1 MLASIGNCAWA
12 IRQAALVGQLAVLG
26 CCGLLAGLLPFV
38 VNDYWVRVGAFV
50 LINIGLASSWNIIG
64 GFAGYASF
72 GHGVFFGLG
81 AFVAAIGIVR
91 FGLPL
96 YVVMLLGGAVSALIA
111 LLFTP
116 IFRQRGMYF
125 ALSTLALLLI
135 VDNVLQ
141 RWTFTRG
148 LRSFDVGW
156 SVQLPYGL
164 HAYYYIFLATV
175 VVLVASVMF
184 LARSRVGYALH
195 ALRKDEVLAS
205 SIGIRV
211 LRFKVIAFVVSAAWP
226 GVLGAA
232 FAPFLAFV
240 SVQSV
245 LDMRFTLN
253 MILATIFG
261 GAGTIVGPIVGAVA
275 LSIIDQFTWGNFLE
289 YHRLIYGVL
298 IVVII
303 TFAPGGL
310 TSIFWTLTRRSTAA
324 GSAPSPGLPAVV
336 KVEA

>member
-1 MLASIGNCAWA
+1 MRSI
-12 IRQAALVGQLAVLG
+12 
-26 CCGLLAGLLPFV
+26 
-38 VNDYWVRVGAFV
+38 
-50 LINIGLASSWNIIG
+50 
-64 GFAGYASF
+64 
-72 GHGVFFGLG
+72 
-81 AFVAAIGIVR
+81 
-91 FGLPL
+91 
-96 YVVMLLGGAVSALIA
+96 
-111 LLFTP
+111 
-116 IFRQRGMYF
+116 
-125 ALSTLALLLI
+125 
-135 VDNVLQ
+135 
-141 RWTFTRG
+141 
-148 LRSFDVGW
+148 
-156 SVQLPYGL
+156 
-164 HAYYYIFLATV
+164 
-175 VVLVASVMF
+175 
-184 LARSRVGYALH
+184 AR
-195 ALRKDEVLAS
+195 
-205 SIGIRV
+205 
-211 LRFKVIAFVVSAAWP
+211 IAFVVSAAWP

-310 TSIFWTLTRRSTAA
+310 TSIFWTLTRRPTAVNST
-324 GSAPSPGLPAVV
+324 PRPGQPAVV

>member
-1 MLASIGNCAWA
+1 MLARIGNFAWA
-12 IRQAALVGQLAVLG
+12 IRQAALVTQLAVLG
-26 CCGLLAGLLPFV
+26 CCGLLAALLPFA

-81 AFVAAIGIVR
+81 SFVAAIGIVR

-96 YVVMLLGGAVSALIA
+96 YVVMPLGGAVSALIA

-135 VDNVLQ
+135 FDNVLQ

-164 HAYYYIFLATV
+164 HAFYYIFLATV

-211 LRFKVIAFVVSAAWP
+211 LRVKVIAFVVSAAWP

-245 LDMRFTLN
+245 LDMRVTLN

-310 TSIFWTLTRRSTAA
+310 TSIFWTLTRRPTAVNST
-324 GSAPSPGLPAVV
+324 SSPGQPAVV